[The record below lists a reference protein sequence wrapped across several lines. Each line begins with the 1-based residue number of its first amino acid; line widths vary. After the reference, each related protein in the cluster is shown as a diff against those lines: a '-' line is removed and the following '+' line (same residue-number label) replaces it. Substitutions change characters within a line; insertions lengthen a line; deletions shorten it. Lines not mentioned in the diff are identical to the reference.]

1 MSTTGYEFKGCKFK
15 TVRFYTTKYVLN
27 LTRSLSQMLLREL
40 KILTADIVCDT
51 PITSEA
57 VYRNRLKPTE
67 LLFIL
72 IPQLLV
78 TDIRA
83 VPDPGKYCIYQLEQL
98 NDKNVTNS
106 SSTDNE
112 TLIKTHF
119 NPTLIA
125 LIRNSIAAFDY
136 SSVNLDYY
144 PESLR
149 SKISVLPPPIYI
161 NSAIIAPVAH
171 AYCSDIL
178 FYGSINPRRERIVTQ
193 LTQTLKQRGYSYSVR
208 VLNRAFG
215 DELIQYISST
225 RIVLNIHFYPNSIL
239 ETDRIHTALQFNNV
253 TVISEYPTQRDALLP
268 IYETNPRMRFCEEIC
283 CCNRGDGHGD
293 GATGG
298 GDYNVAE
305 LAEACVKVLSL
316 PKANNVKN
324 NQLFEDECGL
334 KLNALC
340 CAEMKRSLTL
350 AIQQK

>member
-1 MSTTGYEFKGCKFK
+1 M
-15 TVRFYTTKYVLN
+15 
-27 LTRSLSQMLLREL
+27 
-40 KILTADIVCDT
+40 
-51 PITSEA
+51 
-57 VYRNRLKPTE
+57 
-67 LLFIL
+67 LFIL

-78 TDIRA
+78 TDASA

-98 NDKNVTNS
+98 NDKNVS
-106 SSTDNE
+106 SSSSAANE

-161 NSAIIAPVAH
+161 NSAIIAPVAQTSYH
-171 AYCSDIL
+171 SDIL

-193 LTQTLKQRGYSYSVR
+193 LTQTLKHRGYGYSVR

-215 DELIQYISST
+215 DELIQYISNT

-239 ETDRIHTALQFNNV
+239 ETDRIHTALQFSNV

-268 IYETNPRMRFCEEIC
+268 IYETFPQIIFCTEIDDN
-283 CCNRGDGHGD
+283 CNID
-293 GATGG
+293 
-298 GDYNVAE
+298 E
-305 LAEACVKVLSL
+305 LADACIRGINGSSGSSGSGSISNGARAPSHSQMLH
-316 PKANNVKN
+316 
-324 NQLFEDECGL
+324 Q
-334 KLNALC
+334 LNALC
-340 CAEMKRSLTL
+340 YTELKTL
-350 AIQQK
+350 QTHLI